1 MTKNMEEGYHGSATS
16 LKSSSGHLQE
26 RKEWKGSRGNKNQR
40 KQQPN
45 FFVTENL
52 INNQSEKEM
61 EIFIHV
67 NLRIITQESS
77 QKALRTVLVRQVG
90 KLVCLWFGKGACA
103 FKRTS
108 QQMVAVNGFGAF
120 VIIER
125 ARNWV
130 HNIFSWKFQ
139 SIWGPALQV
148 LPGHK
153 VPQIDLHPEFL
164 SGCIYHTL
172 VPVVANGLIFVQLD
186 DGQHS
191 SFYNP
196 LFFQSFYFK
205 KGLGGILWLI
215 DLIRLYV

>member
-45 FFVTENL
+45 LFVTENL

-153 VPQIDLHPEFL
+153 VPHPDLHLELL
-164 SGCIYHTL
+164 SGCNVGQGIHPCRSRWWVTL
-172 VPVVANGLIFVQLD
+172 LLFTEKYISLIFKPAQEICINYFHI
-186 DGQHS
+186 QHW
-191 SFYNP
+191 P
-196 LFFQSFYFK
+196 LNLPYE
-205 KGLGGILWLI
+205 
-215 DLIRLYV
+215 